1 MNEKE
6 KIPQEARDESPITG
20 AQLMAEIAPLVK
32 EYFIGEVVSSD
43 GSVLYT
49 LPNGQKFRL
58 TAKEEK

>member
-20 AQLMAEIAPLVK
+20 AQLMAEIAPLVE
-32 EYFIGEVVSSD
+32 EYFIGKVVSSD